1 MISALVTSLSEVL
14 SVSHLMYMGL
24 GVSIGLLVGII
35 PGLGGIAGMA
45 LLLPFLYGMEPGLA
59 LGMLMGMV
67 AVIPTGDTFTS
78 VLMGIPGSS
87 ASQATVMDGFPLAKK
102 GEAARALSSAF
113 LSSLCG
119 GVIGAIVLTGFI
131 LIARPLVL
139 TFSSA
144 ELFVLTLLGLAM
156 VAVLS
161 SDNLYKGLA
170 ACGLG
175 LLVGA
180 IGTAPATGEFRLNLG
195 VEYLFDGVPLIVVG
209 LAIFALPEVVDLLI
223 RRGSIAQETTSL
235 GHGWRQGL
243 RDVRDNRGLVAK
255 CACIGSIIGTI
266 PGLAGSVVDW
276 ITYAIAAKTAKGEKN
291 FGKGDIRG
299 VIAPESA
306 NNACACGAMV
316 PTLLFG
322 VPGSGTAAI
331 FLGGLLLLGL
341 EPGVTMVTTNLDLT
355 YTIIWSLALANILG
369 AGLCLMLARPVAQ
382 VTRVPFVFLA
392 PIITTLILF
401 AAFQATRSLG
411 DWYTLIAIGA
421 IGLLFKQAG
430 WSRPAFLIGFV
441 LAPGAETYFYQ
452 SVQFHGMSAF
462 MRPGVIVIL
471 SLIVLA
477 FAIPLIKR
485 VYQKK
490 HKTSPAALDAESS
503 AALDAES
510 APLNDAEP
518 TFGRIDLTLIVGL
531 LALAAGAWYDVSGM
545 STIGGIFPML
555 AIGIMAIG
563 ALLAGVQALRGNVR
577 WEHQPIGQSMAWLAG
592 LLAFVALASLF
603 GFVACACLMAL
614 LFIRIVARA
623 NWGTSLLVAL
633 GIGTFLLT
641 MQSLLNLEYPSGWI
655 DSLMY

>member
-1 MISALVTSLSEVL
+1 MLEALMASMGEVFSA
-14 SVSHLMYMGL
+14 SHLIYMGF
-24 GVSIGLLVGII
+24 GVLIGLLVGII

-102 GEAARALSSAF
+102 GQAARALASAF

-119 GVIGAIVLTGFI
+119 GVIGAVILTGFI

-139 TFSSA
+139 AFSSA

-161 SDNLYKGLA
+161 GDNLFKGMA

-209 LAIFALPEVVDLLI
+209 LAIFALPEIVDLLI
-223 RRGSIAQETTSL
+223 RRGSIAQEHTSL
-235 GHGWRQGL
+235 GHGWRQGI
-243 RDVRDNRGLVAK
+243 RDVVDNKGLVAK
-255 CACIGSIIGTI
+255 CAGMGSIIGTI

-276 ITYAIAAKTAKGEKN
+276 LTYAFAQKTVKGDKQ

-341 EPGVTMVTTNLDLT
+341 EPGVSMITTHLDLT

-369 AGLCLMLARPVAQ
+369 AALCLLVARPVAQ
-382 VTRVPFVFLA
+382 LTRIPFALLA
-392 PIITTLILF
+392 PVITTLILF
-401 AAFQATRSLG
+401 AAYQATRSLG
-411 DWYTLIAIGA
+411 DWYTLIAVGA
-421 IGLLFKQAG
+421 IGLLFKSAG

-452 SVQFHGMSAF
+452 SVQFHGMAAF
-462 MRPGVIVIL
+462 LRPGVIIIL
-471 SLIVLA
+471 ALIALA
-477 FAIPLIKR
+477 LLIPLF
-485 VYQKK
+485 KK
-490 HKTSPAALDAESS
+490 LLVRRRNTVAVGAAVTR
-503 AALDAES
+503 
-510 APLNDAEP
+510 EP
-518 TFGRIDLTLIVGL
+518 TPQATFGRIDLILIIGMLV
-531 LALAAGAWYDVSGM
+531 LAAVSWYDVSGM

-555 AIGIMAIG
+555 AIAIMAIG
-563 ALLAGVQALRGNVR
+563 ALLAGFQAWKGKMTWVA
-577 WEHQPIGQSMAWLAG
+577 QPLSQQLYWLVG
-592 LLAFVALASLF
+592 LFVLVAISSVVGFVTTAIFMTF
-603 GFVACACLMAL
+603 GFL
-614 LFIRIVARA
+614 LWVARA
-623 NWGTSLLVAL
+623 RWFTALLIAV
-633 GIGTFLLT
+633 GIGAFLLG
-641 MQSLLNLEYPSGWI
+641 MQALLSLHYPSGWL
-655 DSLMY
+655 DVWLLRW